1 MRVGAERQRD
11 HVFLMLR
18 LGLTK
23 YVGMVAPIIGFDLNT
38 RFDRTTWNICI
49 IAWNAA
55 NVSVM
60 PGIRRAPSAVLT
72 ECAVKNAILLL
83 FG

>member
-1 MRVGAERQRD
+1 
-11 HVFLMLR
+11 MLR

-38 RFDRTTWNICI
+38 RLDRTTWNIGI

-55 NVSVM
+55 NVSIM
-60 PGIRRAPSAVLT
+60 PGIRSAHRQLS
-72 ECAVKNAILLL
+72 
-83 FG
+83 